1 MDLFEAL
8 MLIYT
13 QNMIVSAGQRS
24 HGVFVPSTE
33 VDESP
38 HCPAAASTLSAD
50 THRASVPSNQV
61 TQRRQGIRH
70 VREQQLV
77 AGVSSTGS
85 LQDFLE
91 HYDLI

>member
-1 MDLFEAL
+1 MQGSAVTAAL
-8 MLIYT
+8 
-13 QNMIVSAGQRS
+13 
-24 HGVFVPSTE
+24 
-33 VDESP
+33 
-38 HCPAAASTLSAD
+38 CPALKLMNPLIARPLHPHYLQTL
-50 THRASVPSNQV
+50 TELLFRATYIV